1 MRSSIQLSDPID
13 ELFHVLDI
21 GVWRI
26 LRVNFRRIQ
35 NNNLNS
41 IRPQRLQCSRQAVGL
56 VGRLA
61 EVGKAAL
68 LIKDLCNDVYLFFA
82 HYYTEKFQF

>member
-1 MRSSIQLSDPID
+1 MNSFISS
-13 ELFHVLDI
+13 
-21 GVWRI
+21 
-26 LRVNFRRIQ
+26 
-35 NNNLNS
+35 
-41 IRPQRLQCSRQAVGL
+41 GL

-68 LIKDLCNDVYLFFA
+68 LIKDLCNDVYLFIA